1 MTPDVTP
8 REARVVLDIFRQ
20 GGDRPEVGIDLHAVA
35 ARLGCQPDLVSIR
48 EALEGVVGRG

>member
-1 MTPDVTP
+1 MTP
-8 REARVVLDIFRQ
+8 REARFLLDFIGQDPRA
-20 GGDRPEVGIDLHAVA
+20 IDLHAVA